1 MENNKLMG
9 ILSYI
14 GILVLIPIF
23 AAKDDPF
30 VRYHANQGLVNFIV
44 ALVAG
49 VLTAIPI
56 VGIVAGL
63 VGIVCFV
70 FSILGII
77 NAVKGE
83 MKPLPLIGGIEILK

>member
-44 ALVAG
+44 ALVAS

-83 MKPLPLIGGIEILK
+83 MKPLPFIGGIEIIK

>member
-44 ALVAG
+44 ALVAS

-77 NAVKGE
+77 NVVKGE
-83 MKPLPLIGGIEILK
+83 MKPLPFIGGIQIIK

>member
-44 ALVAG
+44 ALVAS

-63 VGIVCFV
+63 YSSV
-70 FSILGII
+70 FLSGSIWYTLTP
-77 NAVKGE
+77 KR
-83 MKPLPLIGGIEILK
+83 K